1 MSSLVFLTDWPAVTE
16 ITATEKQDTKSVSQ
30 EECLITP
37 QRVRQSRLQQS
48 DSEALTGSRT
58 LASLLRSDKIW
69 HHLDTHSALF
79 HRTHK
84 THLSVHNSCVWA
96 HLYLCAG
103 SCPSLLLWWDV
114 LTKGLVTWNLRN
126 FYHLF
131 KTLKNIRPQLYSGVL
146 SPVTHCV
153 LRNICF

>member
-58 LASLLRSDKIW
+58 SASLLRSDKIW
-69 HHLDTHSALF
+69 HHLDTHGALF

-103 SCPSLLLWWDV
+103 SCLSLLLWWDV

-126 FYHLF
+126 FITFLKPL
-131 KTLKNIRPQLYSGVL
+131 KTSDL
-146 SPVTHCV
+146 SCTLEFCLLWLTV
-153 LRNICF
+153 F